1 MTNLVVQ
8 TTQHISQGKR
18 VVILHELIP
27 NPQFGHVLFVVAFQK
42 KTAAVSEYR
51 RLEQQHSGERC
62 LRDLHSGIDRLDG
75 YIFRKAFHEA
85 IAANRSR
92 IHCWSWKPRLIPRSE
107 ERRVGKECR
116 SRWSPY
122 H

>member
-51 RLEQQHSGERC
+51 RLEQQHSGERG
-62 LRDLHSGIDRLDG
+62 LRDLHSEIDRHNG

-92 IHCWSWKPRLIPRSE
+92 IRCWSWKLLGIS
-107 ERRVGKECR
+107 GLR
-116 SRWSPY
+116 SRTMGSNRLMTSAVCC
-122 H
+122 